1 MWFIALCLLCV
12 LLVVITLSDKEI
24 NAFESRCRKALR
36 YVFKKEAFYPF
47 ETEEQ
52 KEARFNSGVQ
62 AANELYAMAGDI
74 E

>member
-1 MWFIALCLLCV
+1 MWFVAFCLLNV
-12 LLVVITLSDKEI
+12 LLIIITLSEKEI
-24 NAFESRCRKALR
+24 SAFEGRCRKAIR
-36 YVFKKEAFYPF
+36 YVLKNETSYPL

-74 E
+74 K

>member
-1 MWFIALCLLCV
+1 MWFIALCFLCA

-24 NAFESRCRKALR
+24 NAFEGRCRKAFR
-36 YVFKKEAFYPF
+36 YIFKNETSYPL

-62 AANELYAMAGDI
+62 AANELYAK
-74 E
+74 